1 MIEPQKAVFLYG
13 DGAIVVC
20 ENGDCWK
27 HDKRLRSSMGACFTG
42 WKSMSSDQ
50 IYRAMD
56 WLALEIVEFG
66 GVPVRLVRDAM
77 LDNIAGYL
85 EYSNQSGLLA
95 VRGK

>member
-1 MIEPQKAVFLYG
+1 MIDPQKAVFLYG
-13 DGAIVVC
+13 DGRIVVC

-27 HDKRLRSSMGACFTG
+27 HDKGLTFSHGACFTG
-42 WKSMSSDQ
+42 WKNLSDDQ

-56 WLALEIVEFG
+56 WLALEIVEFSG
-66 GVPVRLVRDAM
+66 APIRLARDAM
-77 LDNIAGYL
+77 LDNVAGYL